1 MSFCENLIQARKLRG
16 MTQEELAE
24 KLDISRQAVSKW
36 ENGES
41 VPDTDKLIRLGDV
54 LGVSLDELAGKAS
67 APTPQARISAKKAGV
82 RPAIAILLCLLAAVC
97 GFVLGGL
104 LRPFGGHDA
113 PAEQADRLPA
123 QLTADHVEIIHYGD
137 GSTIIRFVSNVTLD
151 GKVFLSR
158 GEGLT
163 PVSAEAKWSGGIY
176 RAELKTSAEDFAAF
190 DSLTFVV
197 ESGGVQRSVLLAT
210 QITLEPGGGAGFIPA
225 QP

>member
-67 APTPQARISAKKAGV
+67 APAHQAPISAKKAGV
-82 RPAIAILLCLLAAVC
+82 RPTIAVLLCLLAAVC

-104 LRPFGGHDA
+104 LHPFGNQENPVA
-113 PAEQADRLPA
+113 QTDRLPA

-163 PVSAEAKWSGGIY
+163 PISAEAKWSGGIY

-190 DSLTFVV
+190 DALTFVV
-197 ESGGVQRSVLLAT
+197 ESDGVQRSVLLAT